1 MLETLIRF
9 MRNLVQPIPAEEVTV
24 VFVRVDASD
33 VTEWIAYVAEMPA
46 VNGFGSSAAQALAAV
61 QGELNRYGK
70 TTGRKFTVHP
80 TRLKYQM
87 THHKVQPAL
96 P

>member
-1 MLETLIRF
+1 MRF
-9 MRNLVQPIPAEEVTV
+9 VLNLLQPVPAEEVTV
-24 VFVRVDASD
+24 IFVRIDANN

-46 VNGFGSSAAQALAAV
+46 VNGFGTSAAQALAAV
-61 QGELNRYGK
+61 QQELSRYGK
-70 TTGRKFTVHP
+70 TADRKFTVHP
-80 TRLKYQM
+80 ARLKHQL